1 MIREEL
7 DSKVSA
13 LLNEKADYQ
22 TKIEKINSEVSA
34 LQTKYVAEYPHLIKK
49 GSKVRIKSLLGG
61 FNGGTH
67 EKEVIVFVGDT
78 HFYQKYDYRESQ
90 IYPDKDIMTMLHQVK
105 KDGTQSSRTIR
116 VYGKI
121 VEIEIL
127 EQ

>member
-1 MIREEL
+1 MTREEL

-49 GSKVRIKSLLGG
+49 GSKVRIKSLFVG
-61 FNGGTH
+61 FNGKTH
-67 EKEVIVFVGDT
+67 EEEVIVFVGDT
-78 HFYQKYDYRESQ
+78 HFYRTYNYLESQ

-105 KDGTQSSRTIR
+105 KDGTQSSRTVR

>member
-1 MIREEL
+1 MTREEL
-7 DSKVSA
+7 DSKVRA

-22 TKIEKINSEVSA
+22 TKIKKINSEVSA

-49 GSKVRIKSLLGG
+49 GSKVRIKYLCGG
-61 FNGGTH
+61 YDGETH

-78 HFYQKYDYRESQ
+78 HFYQTYNYLESQ
-90 IYPDKDIMTMLHQVK
+90 IYPDKGIMTILHQVK
-105 KDGTQSSRTIR
+105 KDGTQSSRTVR

-121 VEIEIL
+121 IEIEIL

>member
-1 MIREEL
+1 MKREDL
-7 DSKVSA
+7 DREVSA
-13 LLNEKADYQ
+13 LLNEKSDYEA
-22 TKIEKINSEVSA
+22 KIKELGGKVSA
-34 LQTKYVAEYPHLIKK
+34 LRAKYVAEYPHLIKK

-61 FNGGTH
+61 FNGKTH

-78 HFYQKYDYRESQ
+78 HFYQTYDYRESQ

-105 KDGTQSSRTIR
+105 KDGTQSSRTVR

-127 EQ
+127 E

>member
-1 MIREEL
+1 MTREEL

-49 GSKVRIKSLLGG
+49 GSKVRIKSLLRGIDG
-61 FNGGTH
+61 KTH

-78 HFYQKYDYRESQ
+78 HFYQKYNYLESQ
-90 IYPDKDIMTMLHQVK
+90 IYPDKDIITMLHQVK

-116 VYGKI
+116 VYGNI

>member
-1 MIREEL
+1 MTREEL

-49 GSKVRIKSLLGG
+49 GSKVRIKSLFGG
-61 FNGGTH
+61 FKGETH
-67 EKEVIVFVGDT
+67 EQEVIVFVGDT
-78 HFYQKYDYRESQ
+78 HFYQTYNYLESQ
-90 IYPDKDIMTMLHQVK
+90 IYPDKDIMTMLHKVK
-105 KDGTQSSRTIR
+105 KDGTQSSRTERI
-116 VYGKI
+116 YGKI